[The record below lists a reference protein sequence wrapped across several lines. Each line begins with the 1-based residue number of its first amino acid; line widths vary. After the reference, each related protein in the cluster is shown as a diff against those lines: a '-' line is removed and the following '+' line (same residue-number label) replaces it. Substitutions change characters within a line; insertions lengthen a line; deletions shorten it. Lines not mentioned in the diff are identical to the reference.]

1 MNVLMLY
8 PRYPVTFWSF
18 KYALRYVSK
27 KAAFPPL
34 GLLTVAALLP
44 QDWTIRLIDLNIQK
58 LREEDLAWADLVMI
72 SAMIAQK
79 QSVSSILE
87 ECRRLNKKVVAGGPL
102 FNGAEEEYAPLVDSL
117 ILNEAEATL
126 PLFLQDLERGTTRKV
141 YRASEFPPLALTP
154 MPRWDL
160 IDVNKYAS
168 LMLQYSRGCPHDC
181 EFCDITA
188 TFGKKPRLK
197 ETGQFLNELD
207 ALYRRGWRGSV
218 FIVDDNFIG
227 NRKAIKDMLPRVID
241 WMGRHNYPFE
251 FFTELTITLADDE
264 ELMRLMVEAG
274 FDKVFIGLETPNEE
288 SLKECSKNQN
298 RRLDMTAAVQKI
310 QSFGLA
316 VLGGYIVGF
325 DSDDENIFARQIKF
339 IQESGVVTAMVG
351 LLNALPNTRLWRR
364 LKDENRL
371 ELTPSGDNT
380 DGSINFISR
389 MDRAK
394 LIEGYRKIIRTIY
407 SPGPYYQRICE
418 FLRHYSP
425 GGRRKIGWDRI
436 KALLK
441 SILYIG
447 ILGNG
452 VTQWYY
458 WKLFVKSLL
467 FYRKAFPEAITL
479 MIYGQHFRKIAK
491 RTG

>member
-1 MNVLMLY
+1 MNVLMIY

-44 QDWTIRLIDLNIQK
+44 KDWNVRLIDLNIQK
-58 LREEDLAWADLVMI
+58 LRDQDFAWADWVMI

-79 QSVSSILE
+79 ESVSAVLS
-87 ECRRLNKKVVAGGPL
+87 ECRRLGKKVIAGGPL
-102 FNGAEEEYAPLVDSL
+102 FNGAEEEYLDRVDHLV
-117 ILNEAEATL
+117 LNEAEATL
-126 PLFLQDLERGTTRKV
+126 PLFLRDLEKGTPLKV
-141 YRASEFPPLALTP
+141 YLASEFPPLSCTP
-154 MPRWDL
+154 PPRWDL
-160 IDVNKYAS
+160 IDTRKYAS
-168 LMLQYSRGCPHDC
+168 LMLQFSRGCPYDC

-188 TFGKKPRLK
+188 TFGRNPRLK
-197 ETGQFLNELD
+197 NTGQFLHELD
-207 ALYRRGWRGSV
+207 TLYDRGWRGSV

-227 NRKAIKDMLPRVID
+227 NKNAIKHMLPQVIA
-241 WMGRHNYPFE
+241 WMTRRNYPFE
-251 FFTELTITLADDE
+251 FFTEASINLAEDE
-264 ELMRLMVEAG
+264 ELMRLMVKAG
-274 FDKVFIGLETPNEE
+274 FHQVFIGLETPNEE

-298 RRLDMTAAVQKI
+298 RRLDMTTAVKKI
-310 QSFGLA
+310 QSSGLA

-325 DSDDENIFARQIKF
+325 DSDDESIFSRQIKF

-371 ELTPSGDNT
+371 ELATSGDNT

-394 LIEGYRKIIRTIY
+394 LLEGYRKIIRTIY

-418 FLRHYSP
+418 FLRHYAPS
-425 GGRRKIGWDRI
+425 GKRRMGWDRI

-441 SILYIG
+441 SMLYIG

-458 WKLFVKSLL
+458 WKLFIKSLL
-467 FYRKAFPEAITL
+467 FYPKAFPEAITL
-479 MIYGQHFRKIAK
+479 MIYGQHFRKIAR
-491 RTG
+491 RTE